1 MIPAVSISTA
11 TLFFAIALTLMR
23 MRPNAK
29 RAQAIC
35 TFIAGTALAI
45 VLARFA
51 DHWLTT
57 AARWLSDTLVSMVGS
72 GSDWASVIRGVCSAL
87 PWVLP
92 AVLILV
98 FVLQVDP
105 RRGGGGSGIGS
116 GKGGHIGGKKGGA
129 GLKRSTPW
137 LALLAPMA
145 FVMVPWSQLGIGG

>member
-11 TLFFAIALTLMR
+11 TLFFAIALVLMR

-29 RAQAIC
+29 RLQTIA
-35 TFIAGTALAI
+35 TFVTGTALAV
-45 VLARFA
+45 VLSGFA

-57 AARWLSDTLVSMVGS
+57 VARWTARTLGTMLSGWPDVAQV
-72 GSDWASVIRGVCSAL
+72 VRGVCSAL

-105 RRGGGGSGIGS
+105 RKGGKSGGGG
-116 GKGGHIGGKKGGA
+116 GKGGGG

-137 LALLAPMA
+137 LGLLAPMA